1 MIRRLLFV
9 VMSVSVLLGCSG
21 MKIEDFAGRTPE
33 LKLETYFAGKTRAW
47 GIFEDRFA
55 NLRREF
61 TVDIEGTWDGRE
73 LVLDERFDY
82 TDGEKDRRVWRLTQ
96 TAPGIWEGRTEDAI
110 GVAVGRAA
118 GNAFNFRYD
127 INLKMGSGQMKVHF
141 DDWMYLQ
148 PDGVLINRAY
158 VTKWGFDVGSVTL
171 TFRRVP

>member
-1 MIRRLLFV
+1 MIRRLFLVLAASLALF
-9 VMSVSVLLGCSG
+9 GCSS

-33 LKLETYFAGKTRAW
+33 LKLEEYFAGRTRAW

-82 TDGEKDRRVWRLTQ
+82 ADGEKDRRVWRLTRL
-96 TAPGIWEGRTEDAI
+96 ASGEWEGRTEDAI
-110 GVAVGRAA
+110 GPARGRTA
-118 GNAFNFRYD
+118 GNAFNFAYD
-127 INLKMGSGQMKVHF
+127 INLKMGERRLKVRF

-148 PDGVLINRAY
+148 PDGVLLNRAY
-158 VTKWGFDVGSVTL
+158 VTKWGIDVGSVTL
-171 TFRRVP
+171 AFRRVP

>member
-1 MIRRLLFV
+1 
-9 VMSVSVLLGCSG
+9 
-21 MKIEDFAGRTPE
+21 
-33 LKLETYFAGKTRAW
+33 
-47 GIFEDRFA
+47 
-55 NLRREF
+55 
-61 TVDIEGTWDGRE
+61 
-73 LVLDERFDY
+73 
-82 TDGEKDRRVWRLTQ
+82 
-96 TAPGIWEGRTEDAI
+96 
-110 GVAVGRAA
+110 VGRAA